1 MPRLHLLAVPL
12 AAVALVVLGAG
23 GEASGQTRPPAER
36 SAASGPSE
44 AGKAYLES
52 VERMRLQSEIQYL
65 SPDGSLDEAPAAEE
79 ALPDIRPSAP
89 LEWGATTLLVVC
101 GLFLAVLL
109 WLGRGQLADLKGPRN
124 RKLAHGSPA
133 AAGGPERPDLDRDLI
148 ARLRQERDPRSGL
161 RQVLERFLK
170 LAAEDNAI
178 VLKRSLTTR
187 ELMQRLPGS
196 WAHRGELEVL
206 AENTELVLFGG
217 RDIGAAEYQRCLDLA
232 EPFLR
237 RTRR

>member
-1 MPRLHLLAVPL
+1 MPL
-12 AAVALVVLGAG
+12 ATLVLAALGASAG
-23 GEASGQTRPPAER
+23 VEAYGQTPAQTEASTGI
-36 SAASGPSE
+36 GPSE
-44 AGKAYLES
+44 GGKAYLES
-52 VERMRLQSEIQYL
+52 VEGLRLQTEIRYL
-65 SPDGSLDEAPAAEE
+65 PPESGLDEAPVTEE
-79 ALPDIRPSAP
+79 AVPATDRSAP
-89 LEWGATTLLVVC
+89 LQWGGTTVLVLC

-124 RKLAHGSPA
+124 RRFSSSATAATRSPTA
-133 AAGGPERPDLDRDLI
+133 ALDLDLI
-148 ARLRQERDPRSGL
+148 ARLRRESDPRSGL
-161 RQVLERFLK
+161 RLVLERFLK

-196 WAHRGELEVL
+196 WAHRRELEVL

-217 RDIGAAEYQRCLDLA
+217 RDIGIAEYQRCLDLA